1 MQLPLAQLET
11 HLRAGL
17 RPLYAVSGD
26 ETLLV
31 QEACDAIRAAARAAG
46 HTERQVFSV
55 QGARADWSHILAAGA
70 EQSLFAQR
78 QVVELRLPS
87 GKPGK
92 DGEAALVQLAER
104 AASQP
109 DTLTLVVLPRLDRAS
124 QAKAW
129 VAALS
134 QHGVWLNVPSVERSA
149 LAGWIAH
156 RLSLQG
162 QRVADAVEGQ
172 RSLQTF
178 AERVEGNLLA
188 AHQEVIKLG
197 LLYPPGVLSAAQ
209 IDAAVGRVARYDV
222 FQLSE
227 AVLGGQ
233 FARAQRM
240 LEGLHAEGEAEVLVH
255 YTLAEDIRALLRAK
269 TALASG
275 KPMPLVLRE
284 QRVWGVREKL
294 FERILPR
301 LGAADLAQLVHA
313 AHRVD
318 GVVKGLKCDD
328 WPADPWLALSRLAL
342 LLGRRCAAARAA

>member
-17 RPLYAVSGD
+17 RPLYTVSGD
-26 ETLLV
+26 EILLV
-31 QEACDAIRAAARAAG
+31 QEACDAVRAAARAAG
-46 HTERQVFSV
+46 HTERQVLTL
-55 QGARADWSHILAAGA
+55 QGARADWSHVLAAGA

-92 DGEAALVQLAER
+92 DGEAALVQLAQ
-104 AASQP
+104 AAAANP
-109 DTLTLVVLPRLDRAS
+109 DTLTLVVLPRLDRAT

-129 VAALS
+129 VSALS
-134 QHGVWLNVPSVERSA
+134 QHGVWLNVAGVERSA
-149 LAGWIAH
+149 LPGWIAH

-162 QRVADAVEGQ
+162 QRVADGTEGQ
-172 RSLQTF
+172 HSLQTF

-188 AHQEVIKLG
+188 AHQEVLKLG
-197 LLYPPGVLSAAQ
+197 LLYPAGVLSAAQ

-222 FQLSE
+222 FELSA

-233 FARAQRM
+233 LARAQRM
-240 LEGLHAEGEAEVLVH
+240 IEGLRAEGEAEVLVH

-269 TALASG
+269 NALASG

-284 QRVWGVREKL
+284 QRVWGAREKL
-294 FERILPR
+294 FERVLPR
-301 LGAADLAQLVHA
+301 LSAADLAQLLHA

-318 GVVKGLKCDD
+318 GVVKGLKAPE
-328 WPADPWLALSRLAL
+328 WPADPWLALSRLAW
-342 LLGRRCAAARAA
+342 LLGRRCAGARAA